1 MLRILRWLESHP
13 STLESAWDV
22 PRSLSLE
29 GIAEGIGVVR
39 SALFQPMSA
48 LEEKGLLFTRQ
59 AHVLGG
65 GRRKR
70 KVVHITDEGRD
81 FVLKNSDE
89 KITPR
94 SEASMKIFG
103 QAPSFTSLIG
113 REKQTQELIKYL
125 TAGKQIHLRGL
136 PGIGKSTLARF
147 VAEILAKEGKEV
159 RWAGI
164 DAYTDVS
171 MVMQRFGFET
181 TTVLDV
187 STYVSVFIENSKP
200 ILIIDDI
207 QAVSDRHKVAF
218 TQFFSALEEANI
230 PTILIGREP
239 QPFATEGP
247 VLSLGP
253 LETKQAIELLG
264 EELNEAKRTEIAER
278 LGGHPL
284 AILMYDDSTPLPEES
299 DDVRAYVEQVVLGEV
314 SSHVHDAIP
323 PFLMLPFPVPAEC
336 MINPED
342 VSLLDE
348 HALLRWIPNDL
359 SMEMQHLVR
368 NVCRSTLTDEELD
381 KLHLQ
386 SIDHWSKYDDS
397 FSAIAEFHHR
407 IQRGEQDIGSVL
419 SQQATLLMHERS
431 GSFATLL
438 DEAVLLQPENIEL
451 IGLATQ
457 HALNRAELDVA
468 KEYILQ
474 AKEDS
479 ELDHLRLQIA
489 HFEGKKGTIELF
501 EKSYQGME
509 DSNEKLRLQLSVLSR
524 ALDDLVEENT
534 SGQIELLE
542 RMIQEIIPPEEPT
555 VRQIVL
561 TSIVVMKH
569 TIALQKGDFSGA
581 AFLREQ
587 LISIASEHDTLVQF
601 LSAKASV
608 AEAQPHTMEFALT
621 IKEAERISEHLNQ
634 PLYKASLQLLLSEA
648 LLETEPFRAQHIHSN
663 VDITFIE
670 SMESATA
677 NRLIARWWALR
688 SVLEP
693 QQKIPSIREA
703 ILRFRMSGCPNRARK
718 LSKELHQ
725 SV

>member
-13 STLESAWDV
+13 SSLESAWDV

-29 GIAEGIGVVR
+29 GIADGIGVVR
-39 SALFQPMSA
+39 SALFQPMSV
-48 LEEKGLLFTRQ
+48 LEEKGLLMTRQ

-70 KVVHITDEGRD
+70 KVVHVTEEGRD

-89 KITPR
+89 KIMSR
-94 SEASMKIFG
+94 SDASMKILG
-103 QAPSFTSLIG
+103 QAPTFTSLIG
-113 REKQTQELIKYL
+113 RENQTQELIEYL

-136 PGIGKSTLARF
+136 PGIGKSTLARS
-147 VAEILAKEGKEV
+147 VAETLAKEGKEV

-171 MVMQRFGFET
+171 MMMQRFGFEI

-187 STYVSVFIENSKP
+187 STYVSVFMENP
-200 ILIIDDI
+200 ETILIIDDI
-207 QAVSDRHKVAF
+207 QAVSERHKVAF
-218 TQFFSALEEANI
+218 TQFFFALEEANI

-253 LETKQAIELLG
+253 LETKQAIQLLG
-264 EELNEAKRTEIAER
+264 EEMDEAKRTEIAER

-299 DDVRAYVEQVVLGEV
+299 DDVRAYVKQVVLGEV
-314 SSHVHDAIP
+314 SSHVHDAMP
-323 PFLMLPFPVPAEC
+323 PFLMLPFPVPAES

-368 NVCRSTLTDEELD
+368 NVCRSNLTDDELD
-381 KLHLQ
+381 KLHLE

-474 AKEDS
+474 AKDAP

-501 EKSYQGME
+501 EKSYQEME

-534 SGQIELLE
+534 SERIDLLE
-542 RMIQEIIPPEEPT
+542 RMVQEIIPPEEPS
-555 VRQIVL
+555 VRQIIL

-569 TIALQKGDFSGA
+569 TIALLKGDFSGA

-608 AEAQPHTMEFALT
+608 AEAKPHTMEFALT

-663 VDITFIE
+663 VDIDLIE
-670 SMESATA
+670 SVESATA

-718 LSKELHQ
+718 LSKELHDL
-725 SV
+725 V

>member
-29 GIAEGIGVVR
+29 GIADGIGVVR

-59 AHVLGG
+59 GHVLGG

-70 KVVHITDEGRD
+70 KVVHITEEGRD
-81 FVLKNSDE
+81 FVLKNSNE
-89 KITPR
+89 NITPK
-94 SEASMKIFG
+94 SETPIKILG
-103 QAPSFTSLIG
+103 QAPSFTSIIG
-113 REKQTQELIKYL
+113 REKQAQEIIENL
-125 TAGKQIHLRGL
+125 TAGKLIHLRGL
-136 PGIGKSTLARF
+136 PGIGKSTLARSI
-147 VAEILAKEGKEV
+147 AETLAKEGKEV

-171 MVMQRFGFET
+171 MMMQRFGFET
-181 TTVLDV
+181 TTMLDV
-187 STYVSVFIENSKP
+187 SAYVSIFIENP
-200 ILIIDDI
+200 EIILIIDDI
-207 QAVSDRHKVAF
+207 HAVSDRHKVAF
-218 TQFFSALEEANI
+218 TQFFFALEEAKI
-230 PTILIGREP
+230 PTVLIGREP
-239 QPFATEGP
+239 QPFVIEGP
-247 VLSLGP
+247 VISLGP
-253 LETKQAIELLG
+253 LETEQAIQLLG
-264 EELNEAKRTEIAER
+264 EEMDDAKRTEIARR

-299 DDVRAYVEQVVLGEV
+299 VDVRVYVEQVVLGEV
-314 SSHVHDAIP
+314 SSQVHDAMP
-323 PFLMLPFPVPAEC
+323 PFLMLPFPVPAER
-336 MINPED
+336 MTNPED

-368 NVCRSTLTDEELD
+368 NVCRSNLTDDELD
-381 KLHLQ
+381 KLHME

-407 IQRGEQDIGSVL
+407 IQRGEQDIASVL

-468 KEYILQ
+468 KEYISQ
-474 AKEDS
+474 TKEDS
-479 ELDHLRLQIA
+479 RLDHLRLQIA
-489 HFEGKKGTIELF
+489 HFEGKKGTIESF
-501 EKSYQGME
+501 EKAYQVVE
-509 DSNEKLRLQLSVLSR
+509 DSNEKLRLQMSVLSR
-524 ALDDLVEENT
+524 ALDDLVEEDA
-534 SGQIELLE
+534 SERIELLE
-542 RMIQEIIPPEEPT
+542 RMIQDIIPPEEPS
-555 VRQIVL
+555 VRQIIL

-569 TIALQKGDFSGA
+569 KIALQKGDFSSA
-581 AFLREQ
+581 AFLRGQ
-587 LISIASEHDTLVQF
+587 LISIASEHDMLVQF
-601 LSAKASV
+601 LTAKASV
-608 AEAQPHTMEFALT
+608 AEAQPNTMEFALT
-621 IKEAERISEHLNQ
+621 IKETERISEQLNQ

-663 VDITFIE
+663 VDIALIE

-688 SVLEP
+688 SNLEP
-693 QQKIPSIREA
+693 QQKVPSIREA

-718 LSKELHQ
+718 LSKELH
-725 SV
+725 SLV

>member
-1 MLRILRWLESHP
+1 
-13 STLESAWDV
+13 
-22 PRSLSLE
+22 
-29 GIAEGIGVVR
+29 
-39 SALFQPMSA
+39 MSM
-48 LEEKGLLFTRQ
+48 LEEKELLFTRQ

-70 KVVHITDEGRD
+70 KVVHITEEGRN
-81 FVLKNSDE
+81 FVLQNSDE
-89 KITPR
+89 KVTSR
-94 SEASMKIFG
+94 HDSSMKIFG
-103 QAPSFTSLIG
+103 QAPTFTSLIG
-113 REKQTQELIKYL
+113 REKETERLMKHL
-125 TAGKQIHLRGL
+125 NARKQIHLRGL
-136 PGIGKSTLARF
+136 PGIGKSTLARSL
-147 VAEILAKEGKEV
+147 AETVAKEGMEV

-171 MVMQRFGFET
+171 MLMQRFGFET
-181 TTVLDV
+181 TTMLDV
-187 STYVSVFIENSKP
+187 SAYVSLFIDQPETV
-200 ILIIDDI
+200 LIIDDI
-207 QAVSDRHKVAF
+207 QAVSDRHKDAF
-218 TQFFSALEEANI
+218 SQFFSSLEEMNI

-247 VLSLGP
+247 LVSLGP
-253 LETKQAIELLG
+253 LETKQAIQLLG
-264 EELNEAKRTEIAER
+264 EEMDDEKRTEIAER

-299 DDVRAYVEQVVLGEV
+299 DDVREYVEKVVLGEV
-314 SSHVHDAIP
+314 SADVHDAMP
-323 PFLMLPFPVPAEC
+323 PFLMLPFPVPAER

-368 NVCRSTLTDEELD
+368 NVCRSNLTDDELD
-381 KLHLQ
+381 KLHLE
-386 SIDHWSKYDDS
+386 SIKHWSQHSDS

-419 SQQATLLMHERS
+419 SRQATVLMHERS

-457 HALNRAELDVA
+457 HALNRAELEIA
-468 KEYILQ
+468 KEYISQ
-474 AKEDS
+474 AENDPR
-479 ELDHLRLQIA
+479 LDHLRIQIA
-489 HFEGKKGTIELF
+489 HFEGKKGTIESF
-501 EKSYQGME
+501 EKSYQALE
-509 DSNEKLRLQLSVLSR
+509 DPNEKLRLQLSVLSR
-524 ALDDLVEENT
+524 ALDDLVEEDT
-534 SGQIELLE
+534 SEQLNVLE
-542 RMIQEIIPPEEPT
+542 RMIQDIIPPEEPS

-569 TIALQKGDFSGA
+569 SIALQKGDYPGA
-581 AFLREQ
+581 AFLRDQ
-587 LISIASEHDTLVQF
+587 LISIASEHDTLIQF

-608 AEAQPHTMEFALT
+608 AAAQPNTMEFALT
-621 IKEAERISEHLNQ
+621 IKEVERVSEQLKQ
-634 PLYKASLQLLLSEA
+634 PLYKASLQLLLCEA
-648 LLETEPFRAQHIHSN
+648 LLETEPFRAQHIHST
-663 VDITFIE
+663 VDIALIE
-670 SMESATA
+670 SMESVIA

-703 ILRFRMSGCPNRARK
+703 IMRFRLSGCPNRARN
-718 LSKELHQ
+718 LSKQLHQ
-725 SV
+725 SM

>member
-13 STLESAWDV
+13 ASLESAWDV

-70 KVVHITDEGRD
+70 KVIHITEQGRA
-81 FVLKNSDE
+81 FVLENSDE
-89 KITPR
+89 KVSSRQDSSP
-94 SEASMKIFG
+94 KILG
-103 QAPSFTSLIG
+103 QAPTLTALFG
-113 REKQTQELIKYL
+113 REKETKLLLKHL
-125 TAGKQIHLRGL
+125 HSGKQIHLRGL
-136 PGIGKSTLARF
+136 PGIGKSTLARSL
-147 VAEILAKEGKEV
+147 AELMAKEGKEV

-171 MVMQRFGFET
+171 VLMQRFGFET
-181 TTVLDV
+181 AAMLDV
-187 STYVSVFIENSKP
+187 SAYVSLFINQPET

-207 QAVSDRHKVAF
+207 QSVSDRHKDAF
-218 TQFFSALEEANI
+218 TQFFSSLEEMNI

-239 QPFATEGP
+239 QPFTTEGP

-253 LETKQAIELLG
+253 LETKQAIQLLG
-264 EELNEAKRTEIAER
+264 EEMGDEKRIEIAER

-299 DDVRAYVEQVVLGEV
+299 DDVRTYVEQVVLGEV
-314 SSHVHDAIP
+314 TADVHDAMP
-323 PFLMLPFPVPAEC
+323 PFIMLPFPVPAER
-336 MINPED
+336 MVIPDD

-368 NVCRSTLTDEELD
+368 NVCRSNLSDDELD
-381 KLHLQ
+381 KLHLE
-386 SIDHWSKYDDS
+386 SIKHWSQYSDS
-397 FSAIAEFHHR
+397 FSSIAEFHHR
-407 IQRGEQDIGSVL
+407 IQRGEQDIGSAL
-419 SQQATLLMHERS
+419 SQQATVLMHERS

-457 HALNRAELDVA
+457 HALNRAELNIA
-468 KEYILQ
+468 KEYLSQ
-474 AKEDS
+474 AEDDS
-479 ELDHLRLQIA
+479 KLDHLRLQIA
-489 HFEGKKGTIELF
+489 HFEGKKGTIESF
-501 EKSYQGME
+501 EESYQALE
-509 DSNEKLRLQLSVLSR
+509 EPNEKLRLQLSVLSR
-524 ALDDLVEENT
+524 ALDDLVGENT
-534 SGQIELLE
+534 SEQLNLLE
-542 RMIQEIIPPEEPT
+542 RMMLDIVPPEEPS

-569 TIALQKGDFSGA
+569 SIALQKEDYTGA
-581 AFLREQ
+581 SFLRDQ

-608 AEAQPHTMEFALT
+608 AAAQPNTMQFALT
-621 IKEAERISEHLNQ
+621 IKEVERISEQLKP

-648 LLETEPFRAQHIHSN
+648 LFETEPYRAQHIHSTI
-663 VDITFIE
+663 DIAQIE
-670 SMESATA
+670 SVESATA
-677 NRLIARWWALR
+677 NRLVARWWALR

-703 ILRFRMSGCPNRARK
+703 ILRFRLSGCPNRARG
-718 LSKELHQ
+718 LSKQLHQ
-725 SV
+725 SM

>member
-13 STLESAWDV
+13 SSLESAWDV

-29 GIAEGIGVVR
+29 GIADGIGVVR
-39 SALFQPMSA
+39 SALFQPMSV
-48 LEEKGLLFTRQ
+48 LEEKGLLMTRQ

-70 KVVHITDEGRD
+70 KVVHVTEEGRD

-89 KITPR
+89 KIMSR
-94 SEASMKIFG
+94 SDASMKILG
-103 QAPSFTSLIG
+103 QAPTFTSLIG
-113 REKQTQELIKYL
+113 RENQTQELIEYL

-136 PGIGKSTLARF
+136 PGIGKSTLARS
-147 VAEILAKEGKEV
+147 VAETLAKEGKEV

-171 MVMQRFGFET
+171 MMMQRFGFEI

-187 STYVSVFIENSKP
+187 STYVSVFMENP
-200 ILIIDDI
+200 ETILIIDDI
-207 QAVSDRHKVAF
+207 QAVSERHKVAF
-218 TQFFSALEEANI
+218 TQFFFALEEANI

-253 LETKQAIELLG
+253 LETKQAIQLLG
-264 EELNEAKRTEIAER
+264 EEMDEAKRTEIAER

-299 DDVRAYVEQVVLGEV
+299 DDVRAYVKQVVLGEV
-314 SSHVHDAIP
+314 SSHVHDAMP
-323 PFLMLPFPVPAEC
+323 PFLMLPFPVPAES

-368 NVCRSTLTDEELD
+368 NVCRSNLTDDELD
-381 KLHLQ
+381 KLHLE

-474 AKEDS
+474 AKDAP

-501 EKSYQGME
+501 EKSYQEME

-534 SGQIELLE
+534 SERIDLLE
-542 RMIQEIIPPEEPT
+542 RMVQEIIPPEEPS
-555 VRQIVL
+555 VRQIIL

-569 TIALQKGDFSGA
+569 TIALLKGDFSGA

-663 VDITFIE
+663 VDIDLIE
-670 SMESATA
+670 SVESATA

-718 LSKELHQ
+718 LSKELHDL
-725 SV
+725 V